1 MCVNNIHIYLK
12 ELKMSIINNIITDPN
27 IENNTIYNIPPVRY
41 PIIDA
46 NNLYNAEKIP
56 IFLDFKINPQT
67 IKNNGIIKHNIKSMA
82 SMAILHPLEC
92 RVPADRI
99 SGHACHQEL
108 GM

>member
-1 MCVNNIHIYLK
+1 
-12 ELKMSIINNIITDPN
+12 MSIINNIITDPN

-41 PIIDA
+41 PIIHA
-46 NNLYNAEKIP
+46 NNSYNAEKIP

-67 IKNNGIIKHNIKSMA
+67 IKNNGIINNSIKSIVG
-82 SMAILHPLEC
+82 MAILHPLEC
-92 RVPADRI
+92 QVPADRL